1 MKALKYCIQSF
12 IAGSKLNEDIHLDV
26 NEDMHT
32 HYTSNATPPSLI
44 LPSLKMLGIA
54 GRHGIETKCLQVKS
68 NLLLSVCY
76 IARFVTFVLK
86 EASYIS

>member
-32 HYTSNATPPSLI
+32 SNAPPSLI

-54 GRHGIETKCLQVKS
+54 GRRGIETKCLQVKS